1 MHCIVMNNICGSRLV
16 DQKKLRRPALILQ
29 SILNDLR
36 TCYNND
42 IINCDVSEYN
52 TVLDVNDNIWII
64 DWPQA
69 VSRKHPNANELIK
82 RDVFNIVKFFNRRF
96 GTRKAVEEALE
107 EVISPLPPLPPRA
120 I

>member
-1 MHCIVMNNICGSRLV
+1 
-16 DQKKLRRPALILQ
+16 
-29 SILNDLR
+29 
-36 TCYNND
+36 
-42 IINCDVSEYN
+42 
-52 TVLDVNDNIWII
+52 VLDVNYKICIF

-69 VSRKHPNANELIK
+69 VSIKHPNANELIK

-107 EVISPLPPLPPRA
+107 EVISPLPPPPPPRA

>member
-1 MHCIVMNNICGSRLV
+1 
-16 DQKKLRRPALILQ
+16 
-29 SILNDLR
+29 
-36 TCYNND
+36 
-42 IINCDVSEYN
+42 
-52 TVLDVNDNIWII
+52 VLDVNDNIWII

-107 EVISPLPPLPPRA
+107 EVISPPTPPPPSRA